1 MAVIRNV
8 IKLSDPRVIRCD
20 FAQMASD
27 YWQQYRCCRPA
38 AYCLQPG
45 WSGRRFSSGRSN
57 EHEWRA
63 SEPLAQWVVA
73 EHGCQRLRRQ

>member
-1 MAVIRNV
+1 MAVIRNA
-8 IKLSDPRVIRCD
+8 IKLSDSRVVRCD
-20 FAQMASD
+20 FAQMVSD
-27 YWQQYRCCRPA
+27 YWQQYRCSRPA
-38 AYCLQPG
+38 AYCLQPRVVR
-45 WSGRRFSSGRSN
+45 SEVPSGRSN